1 VRRKKPNLGPP
12 IPSSRLR
19 GSLAMGTTIRSAPLE
34 VAGHRSDL
42 GRWRAAQRPAGP
54 HLCDYVLGYF
64 ASEGFLPRPLHE
76 RHLPALEVVI
86 VLNFAA
92 PHRIID
98 PSDPKRTTEHRN
110 AWIVALQ
117 QRHHIH
123 EAFGARDFMVI
134 RFTPIGAQML
144 LGAPMDL
151 LTDRTLALEDLD
163 SRFSRLLTGHAEATH
178 DWAARFDVVENIIA
192 ERLASAPPPPV
203 GLLHS
208 WRMLQE
214 SPNHVDL
221 ARLPEEF
228 GCSRRHLI
236 AQFHTYFGM
245 APKTIARISRFH
257 LAIAAVHRPQRRDRR
272 DPLSYAGGKPY
283 LDCQAEDTVRTA
295 HQTAIRWTDLALG
308 CGYYDQSH
316 FINEFRSFSGLS
328 PLEFLRRTRHE

>member
-1 VRRKKPNLGPP
+1 
-12 IPSSRLR
+12 
-19 GSLAMGTTIRSAPLE
+19 M
-34 VAGHRSDL
+34 
-42 GRWRAAQRPAGP
+42 
-54 HLCDYVLGYF
+54 
-64 ASEGFLPRPLHE
+64 PRPLHE
-76 RHLPALEVVI
+76 RHLPGLEVAI

-98 PSDPKRTTEHRN
+98 PSDPKRTTEHSN

-117 QRHHIH
+117 HRHHIH
-123 EAFGARDFMVI
+123 EAFGTRDFMVI

-163 SRFSRLLTGHAEATH
+163 SRFSRLLIARAEATH
-178 DWAARFDVVENIIA
+178 DWAARFDKVENIIA
-192 ERLASAPPPPV
+192 ERLASAPPPPA

-208 WRMLQE
+208 WRILQK

-221 ARLPEEF
+221 ARLPEDF

-257 LAIAAVHRPQRRDRR
+257 LAVGAVHRVGQR
-272 DPLSYAGGKPY
+272 DPLSYAEGKPY
-283 LDCQAEDTVRTA
+283 LDCQAVGTVRTA
-295 HQTAIRWTDLALG
+295 TQTAIRWTDLALG
-308 CGYYDQSH
+308 CGYYDQPH